1 MDHDSLNWF
10 IRLAIAGAIF
20 IGLFTIFDSVP
31 FLIRA
36 IGNIFVF
43 GALLFLFDI
52 STEPLFRKLYLT
64 VLSIWVL
71 ILVHSGLAFIEMP
84 EDVIKVFRSFTFLI
98 YALSFISLPL
108 FTLSIS
114 KYLKQTNSTSSRSW
128 LLLTMLLS
136 AFYLV
141 PTVAFLG
148 TFVLQR
154 TGMTVQLNM
163 GLGNL
168 NLIMDVNPFASII
181 RALFLLP
188 PIAIL
193 IGIHLLNIS
202 SKDNMVA
209 V

>member
-1 MDHDSLNWF
+1 
-10 IRLAIAGAIF
+10 
-20 IGLFTIFDSVP
+20 
-31 FLIRA
+31 
-36 IGNIFVF
+36 
-43 GALLFLFDI
+43 
-52 STEPLFRKLYLT
+52 
-64 VLSIWVL
+64 
-71 ILVHSGLAFIEMP
+71 
-84 EDVIKVFRSFTFLI
+84 
-98 YALSFISLPL
+98 
-108 FTLSIS
+108 
-114 KYLKQTNSTSSRSW
+114 
-128 LLLTMLLS
+128 MLLS